1 MHALL
6 LDGAF
11 VCRQL
16 RAELGEFPSSSQVL
30 EYCEGLSRH
39 RVLVGTD
46 LLRIYFYDAPP
57 ATEKLIRPLDGREIN
72 FSKSI
77 PSRQNQ
83 TLQRELEQSPNVA
96 LRLGELQKR
105 GWKVGPRA
113 TRSLRRQARAL
124 CGEDFVPDFSQKGVD
139 LRIGLDI
146 ARLSLGRLVRK
157 IVLVT
162 GDSDFIPAMKFA
174 RREGIQVY
182 LDTMNQAPRHELM
195 AHSDYWFGCKD

>member
-1 MHALL
+1 MYAVL

-16 RAELGEFPSSSQVL
+16 NSRLGDFPAAADVL
-30 EYCEGLSRH
+30 EYCSGLGRLP
-39 RVLVGTD
+39 VLSGSE

-57 ATEKLIRPLDGREIN
+57 AEDRLIRPVDSKRFDFAKSEICVR
-72 FSKSI
+72 
-77 PSRQNQ
+77 SRA
-83 TLQRELEQSPNVA
+83 LQRTLAESPGVA

-113 TRSLRRQARAL
+113 TRSLRQQNRL
-124 CGEDFVPDFSQKGVD
+124 LSGSDFVPDFVQKGVD

-146 ARLSLGRLVRK
+146 ARLALGRLVNE

-162 GDSDFIPAMKFA
+162 GDCDFIPAMKFA
-174 RREGIQVY
+174 RREGIRVF
-182 LDTMNQAPRHELM
+182 LDTMGQQPRHELL
-195 AHSDYWFGCKD
+195 AHSDFCFP